1 MWVTE
6 GRVSNL
12 VAGRVAAAL
21 FILSGMATVTTPL
34 LPAPPDMN
42 VLGVFGTCLL
52 VVITGVVTWFLP
64 WQRWG
69 RTASLWLV
77 PFTMLF
83 IAMFNSL
90 AGADTY
96 RYSLFFMVSS
106 MWIGA
111 TQARWTSLRFAP
123 LLAFAYLAPLA
134 IGDHPAWA
142 MVSALYAIPVC
153 VAAGE
158 TLGWITSQLERAH
171 VALGR
176 SEERFRSLVQNA
188 ADVVC
193 VLDPSGTYQYV
204 SPAVERIMG
213 RTPAETLSNNS
224 FATLHPD
231 DQPRA
236 VAAFRELS
244 GQPGGSTISLELRA
258 RHADGSWRLLQ
269 VLATNLL
276 HQPSVAG
283 VVVNY
288 RDATESKAL
297 EERLLYQASH
307 DALSG
312 LPNRASLLDRIG
324 QALRQRSGESGIAV
338 LFLDLDN
345 FKVVNDSLGHEAGDR
360 LIVVVAERLLACLRP
375 GDVAARLGGDEFTL
389 LLHGIGDAQDAVRI
403 AERVQEQL
411 LAPIALD
418 GQEVFATASIGIAL
432 STAEHVAPDEL
443 LREADLAM
451 YRAKTN
457 GKGRWEVFAPEMG
470 SRASA
475 RLELETDLRQALKN
489 GEFRLHYQ
497 PIVQLATQHVHEL
510 EALLRWHHPRRGLV
524 LPATFIPLAEETGLI
539 VPIGR
544 WVLESACRQMRLWQ
558 LARPVNPPKLVS
570 VNLSARQLQD
580 PDLVTSVVEILE
592 GTGLS
597 PKCLNLEITESVL
610 MQDAGATTLRALAAL
625 GISIA
630 IDDFGT
636 GYSSLAYLSRFPV
649 NTLKIDQSFI
659 ARLGEL
665 PENDAVVRTIIAL
678 GQSLSLTVTAEGIER
693 PEQAAR
699 LRALGCEQGQG
710 FYFARPAAAELVE
723 LDLEHL
729 DQSAA

>member
-1 MWVTE
+1 VTE

-12 VAGRVAAAL
+12 VVGRVAAAL
-21 FILSGMATVTTPL
+21 FIASGLATVTTPL

-42 VLGVFGTCLL
+42 VLGVFSTCLA
-52 VVITGVVTWFLP
+52 VVITGLVTWFLP
-64 WQRWG
+64 WNRWG
-69 RTASLWLV
+69 RSATLWLV
-77 PFTMLF
+77 PFTLLF
-83 IAMFNSL
+83 IAIFNSL

-96 RYSLFFMVSS
+96 RYTLFFTVSS

-111 TQARWTSLRFAP
+111 TQPRWTCLRFAP
-123 LLAFAYLAPLA
+123 LLVAAYVAPLA

-142 MVSALYAIPVC
+142 MVSALYAVPVC
-153 VAAGE
+153 LAAGE
-158 TLGWITSQLERAH
+158 TLGWVTSQLERAH
-171 VALGR
+171 AALGR

-188 ADVVC
+188 SDAVC
-193 VLDPSGTYQYV
+193 VLDARGITQYA
-204 SPAVERIMG
+204 SPAVEHIMG
-213 RTPAETLSNNS
+213 RSQSSIS
-224 FATLHPD
+224 FASLHPD
-231 DQPRA
+231 DLDQTR
-236 VAAFRELS
+236 AAFRNLIV
-244 GQPGGSTISLELRA
+244 QPGGSTTNIEVRS
-258 RHADGSWRLLQ
+258 RHADGSWRWLELR
-269 VLATNLL
+269 LTNLL

-288 RDATESKAL
+288 RDVTERRAL
-297 EERLLYQASH
+297 EERLQFQASH

-324 QALRQRSGESGIAV
+324 RALDGRRRENGIAI

-360 LIVVVAERLLACLRP
+360 LIVAVAARLLACLRP
-375 GDVAARLGGDEFTL
+375 GDTAARLGGDEFTL
-389 LLHGIGDAQDAVRI
+389 LLEGIVDAQDAIHI

-411 LAPIALD
+411 LVPIALD

-432 STAEHVAPDEL
+432 STAEHAGPDAL

-451 YRAKTN
+451 YRAKSN
-457 GKGRWEVFAPEMG
+457 GKGRWELFDPEMG
-470 SRASA
+470 SRAGA
-475 RLELETDLRQALKN
+475 RLELETDLRGALKR
-489 GEFRLHYQ
+489 GELRLHYQ
-497 PIVQLATQHVHEL
+497 PIVHLATQQVHEL

-544 WVLESACRQMRLWQ
+544 WVLESACRQMRSWQ
-558 LARPVNPPKLVS
+558 LARPVDPPMLVS

-580 PDLVTSVVEILE
+580 PDLVSSVVEILDR
-592 GTGLS
+592 TGLPPTS
-597 PKCLNLEITESVL
+597 LNLEITESVL

-649 NTLKIDQSFI
+649 NALKIDQSFI

-678 GQSLSLTVTAEGIER
+678 GESLGLTVTAEGIER
-693 PEQAAR
+693 TEQAAR

-710 FYFARPAAAELVE
+710 YFFARPVVAELVD

-729 DQSAA
+729 DHAAAA

>member
-1 MWVTE
+1 MTE

-12 VAGRVAAAL
+12 VVGRVAAAL

-42 VLGVFGTCLL
+42 VLGVFSTCLL

-64 WQRWG
+64 WNRWG
-69 RTASLWLV
+69 RTATLWLV

-83 IAMFNSL
+83 IAVFNSL

-111 TQARWTSLRFAP
+111 TQARWTCLRFAP
-123 LLAFAYLAPLA
+123 LLALAYLAPLA
-134 IGDHPAWA
+134 IGTHPAWA

-158 TLGWITSQLERAH
+158 TLGWVTSQLERAH
-171 VALGR
+171 AALVR

-193 VLDPSGTYQYV
+193 VLDPTGAYQYV

-213 RTPAETLSNNS
+213 RTQAETLSNNS

-231 DQPRA
+231 DQERGM
-236 VAAFRELS
+236 AAFRELIS
-244 GQPGGSTISLELRA
+244 RPGGSTISLELRA
-258 RHADGSWRLLQ
+258 RHADGSWRLLD
-269 VLATNLL
+269 VVATNLL

-283 VVVNY
+283 VVLNY
-288 RDATESKAL
+288 RDATERKAL

-312 LPNRASLLDRIG
+312 LPNRANLLDRIG
-324 QALRQRSGESGIAV
+324 RALEQRSGDAGIAV

-360 LIVVVAERLLACLRP
+360 LIVAVAERLLACLRP
-375 GDVAARLGGDEFTL
+375 GDTAARLGGDEFTL
-389 LLHGIGDAQDAVRI
+389 LLEGIVDAQDAIHI

-432 STAEHVAPDEL
+432 STAEHAGA
-443 LREADLAM
+443 RRIAA
-451 YRAKTN
+451 R
-457 GKGRWEVFAPEMG
+457 GRPGDVPRQDQRQGSLGVVRPEMG

-489 GEFRLHYQ
+489 GEFRVHYQ

-510 EALLRWHHPRRGLV
+510 EALLRWHHPARGLV

-558 LARPVNPPKLVS
+558 LARPSIRQSWS
-570 VNLSARQLQD
+570 V
-580 PDLVTSVVEILE
+580 
-592 GTGLS
+592 
-597 PKCLNLEITESVL
+597 
-610 MQDAGATTLRALAAL
+610 
-625 GISIA
+625 
-630 IDDFGT
+630 
-636 GYSSLAYLSRFPV
+636 
-649 NTLKIDQSFI
+649 
-659 ARLGEL
+659 
-665 PENDAVVRTIIAL
+665 
-678 GQSLSLTVTAEGIER
+678 
-693 PEQAAR
+693 
-699 LRALGCEQGQG
+699 
-710 FYFARPAAAELVE
+710 
-723 LDLEHL
+723 
-729 DQSAA
+729 